1 MLRGTDLGPP
11 PPAPPGRSGPAHQL
25 VGGILTDHLGLD
37 VTDLSGPAR
46 LAEDLG
52 LDSIGLTEAVLALE
66 DELSISIPEPVQAQ
80 LLTFDDLVVAV
91 ATRLGRPEP

>member
-1 MLRGTDLGPP
+1 MLTGTGLGPTH
-11 PPAPPGRSGPAHQL
+11 RL
-25 VGGILTDHLGLD
+25 VGGILTEHLGLD

-52 LDSIGLTEAVLALE
+52 LDSIGLTEALLALE

-80 LLTFDDLVVAV
+80 LQTFDDLVVAV
-91 ATRLGRPEP
+91 AARLGRPKP

>member
-1 MLRGTDLGPP
+1 MLTGTGLGPT
-11 PPAPPGRSGPAHQL
+11 HQL
-25 VGGILTDHLGLD
+25 VGGILTEHLGLD

-52 LDSIGLTEAVLALE
+52 LDSIGLTEALLALE
-66 DELSISIPEPVQAQ
+66 DELSISLPEPVQAR

-91 ATRLGRPEP
+91 AARLGRPEP